1 MYFRDRGGS
10 VQLIRT
16 TYEKDKKRPK
26 QEIVG
31 RLARRTLKVPDEVS
45 TLLSEEEKGELASYI
60 ERIKSLDL
68 MRRKLEAHT
77 LLRTVTAAIE
87 YAREVEDVAERDLL
101 RQEFAQAIIALR
113 RAAAVGARAAA
124 DESKSSEEDAEEGD
138 EE

>member
-45 TLLSEEEKGELASYI
+45 TLLTEEEKGELASYI

-113 RAAAVGARAAA
+113 RASAVAARTPETDTEEAA
-124 DESKSSEEDAEEGD
+124 ET
-138 EE
+138 

>member
-1 MYFRDRGGS
+1 MYFRERGGG

-16 TYEKDKKRPK
+16 IYEKDKKRPK
-26 QEIVG
+26 QEVLG
-31 RLARRTLKVPDEVS
+31 RMPRRKLSVPDEVAAKL
-45 TLLSEEEKGELASYI
+45 TDTEKDELSAYV
-60 ERIKSLDL
+60 ERTRSLDL
-68 MRRKLEAHT
+68 MRRKVEAHT
-77 LLRTVTAAIE
+77 IMHAITE
-87 YAREVEDVAERDLL
+87 AIGYARQVDDPAERDLL